1 MVPDTLKPRRSDGAT
16 EPLCYAFCRMCING
30 SLPMGVGLNRGS
42 VSTRGLSLKEVAGID
57 HNVRLIE
64 MNDAQLHI
72 PRPLGAEPVA
82 HAAATAACLGW
93 QARTWLA
100 DGLRQTVDSYRC

>member
-1 MVPDTLKPRRSDGAT
+1 
-16 EPLCYAFCRMCING
+16 
-30 SLPMGVGLNRGS
+30 
-42 VSTRGLSLKEVAGID
+42 
-57 HNVRLIE
+57 

-72 PRPLGAEPVA
+72 PRPLEAEPVA

-100 DGLRQTVDSYRC
+100 DRLRQTVDSYRC

>member
-1 MVPDTLKPRRSDGAT
+1 MV
-16 EPLCYAFCRMCING
+16 AFQW
-30 SLPMGVGLNRGS
+30 GVGLNRES
-42 VSTRGLSLKEVAGID
+42 VSTRGLSPKEVAGID
-57 HNVRLIE
+57 HNVRVIE

-82 HAAATAACLGW
+82 HVAATAACLGW